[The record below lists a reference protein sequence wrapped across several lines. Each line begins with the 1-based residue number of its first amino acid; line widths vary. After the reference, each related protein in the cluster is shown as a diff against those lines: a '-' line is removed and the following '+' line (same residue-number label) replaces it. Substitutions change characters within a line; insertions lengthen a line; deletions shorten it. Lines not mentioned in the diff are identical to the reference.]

1 MLKIFRLI
9 SALEGLSYIVILS
22 VSIGILSR
30 DYVYNLGMIH
40 GLLFTLY
47 LLLSLQVSHKYKL
60 PLIHWLLLFTASL
73 VPFAFIP
80 AELFLKK
87 LGLSESKEQDS

>member
-22 VSIGILSR
+22 ISIGILSR